1 MYGSVSFFK
10 TDDSFRF
17 YFILFIYS
25 FMFNFFFFFLFFDA
39 KKRCFSLQGSFLFA
53 VTLSKSIY
61 ILSGCFRLHLKECH
75 ESVMMTEFF
84 GQR

>member
-1 MYGSVSFFK
+1 MCGSVSFLK
-10 TDDSFRF
+10 TDDSFIF

-25 FMFNFFFFFLFFDA
+25 FMFNFFFLFFFDA
-39 KKRCFSLQGSFLFA
+39 KKCCFSLKGSFLFA

-75 ESVMMTEFF
+75 DSVMMTEFF

>member
-1 MYGSVSFFK
+1 MVLYLFLRLMIVL
-10 TDDSFRF
+10 D
-17 YFILFIYS
+17 FILFYLFIHLCLI
-25 FMFNFFFFFLFFDA
+25 FFLFLFFDA

-75 ESVMMTEFF
+75 EGVMMTEFF